1 MERAEILA
9 RIAAVKTQVDAVNHD
24 SICRLITERRIHVQP
39 SHRASLLGR
48 LINRIRQKLLFE
60 VERGL
65 GPILEQQREINL
77 RLLKEIEAL
86 KAALEQEGHGTCR

>member
-9 RIAAVKTQVDAVNHD
+9 RIAAIKSEVDAVNHE
-24 SICRLITERRIHVQP
+24 IILRLITERRIHVQT

-48 LINRIRQKLLFE
+48 IINRIRQKLLFE

-65 GPILEQQREINL
+65 GPMFDQQREINL
-77 RLLKEIEAL
+77 RLLKEIETL
-86 KAALEQEGHGTCR
+86 KSALEQKEHGTSG